1 MDRKQ
6 PPKDRSNHREDRGTP
21 PRPARP
27 RRSGEGSES
36 ALASLKS
43 IERERARSIPADDE
57 TPRGNSR
64 R

>member
-6 PPKDRSNHREDRGTP
+6 PPKDRSNHREDRSNTAR
-21 PRPARP
+21 PRQP

-36 ALASLKS
+36 ALANLKS
-43 IERERARSIPADDE
+43 IELERARSIPADDDA
-57 TPRGNSR
+57 PRGNPR